1 MPHPL
6 GNEVIVEYKL
16 NSGNLKKVLKDVI
29 SFYQNLFDD
38 ISKKISKIK

>member
-6 GNEVIVEYKL
+6 GNEVEVHYKL
-16 NSGNLKKVLKDVI
+16 NSGNLKGFKDVI
-29 SFYQNLFDD
+29 SFYENLLDD